1 MGLGG
6 DLYFLYVEQLHWG
19 SRGEV
24 QVVFFAHKS
33 MIIAQHKRKEN
44 IAEYLLYMWQVEDL
58 IRAAGCDSERVEQL
72 ILARYNSPEVEIEP
86 IRQWY
91 AELMDMMRTEG
102 KQERGHLDVNRI
114 VLMQLEDLHRRLLQN
129 PNDYIYQGLHYQ
141 ILPAVIQ
148 LRTKGQMQDLS
159 DLETCFNA
167 VYGYLTLKL
176 KGETISEETEKS
188 VRQISTFLAMLAHKY
203 KLEQEGEAQGVLD

>member
-1 MGLGG
+1 
-6 DLYFLYVEQLHWG
+6 
-19 SRGEV
+19 
-24 QVVFFAHKS
+24 

-44 IAEYLLYMWQVEDL
+44 IAEYLLYMWQIEDL
-58 IRAAGCDSERVEQL
+58 IRATGCDTDRVEEL
-72 ILARYNSPEVEIEP
+72 ILTRYNSPDVDIAS

-91 AELMDMMRTEG
+91 AELVDMMRVEG

-148 LRTKGQMQDLS
+148 LRTKGQAEELS

-176 KGETISEETEKS
+176 KGENISQETQKS
-188 VRQISTFLAMLAHKY
+188 VQQISTFLAMLAHKY
-203 KLEQEGEAQGVLD
+203 KLEQESEALESTE